1 MGEKIWYL
9 GSTKKTLGPMDSSRV
24 RLYIDKGKTSAK
36 TRVKREGEEFR
47 LLSEEPYFR
56 QSLRASKVTEEEVEL
71 DSNISDVAN
80 QPETDRNAETYVNRE
95 ALTVEQVY
103 GSPVDEVAS
112 EVEDSPEE
120 KAKPTKKAPKAAKK
134 RARSSTPK
142 SSDEGEPAGFL
153 GRWLGGAPPINY
165 AQPYRLEKSDLW
177 KSFSLGLDSA
187 RCKIAYMGLIVSL
200 ILGAVFGGI
209 TFGAMYIHPIVGL
222 VFAFI
227 AMAVQLATLNFA
239 LGALSYHSRC
249 RLSDEETPGVKEALG
264 YAWSNVTTLA
274 AVPFV
279 MTLLPLIPILML
291 AVAALISKIPYAGPA
306 ITGLVFI
313 LHIFLSVIAFI
324 CSLAGGLS
332 WVLCPIIVGFERTG
346 VKETM
351 QILFH
356 FARTSLARFF
366 FKGFWPN
373 LGMSGFSFF
382 VLFVGACVLAP
393 TMIIPTFGFSVPG
406 TPHMIGMFF
415 AGIWVSLFSLL
426 LIAII
431 LSTQNELLCRLYI
444 AVRPS
449 NDDLISKEAYLL
461 RQA

>member
-9 GSTKKTLGPMDSSRV
+9 GSKKKTLGPMDSSRV

-56 QSLRASKVTEEEVEL
+56 QSLRTSVVTDDEVEL

-80 QPETDRNAETYVNRE
+80 TPESDRNAETYVNRE

-103 GSPVDEVAS
+103 GSPVED
-112 EVEDSPEE
+112 VEAEEAPAEE
-120 KAKPTKKAPKAAKK
+120 KAAPKAPKK
-134 RARSSTPK
+134 RARAKAPASSG
-142 SSDEGEPAGFL
+142 DGEPAGFFD
-153 GRWLGGAPPINY
+153 RWLGGAPPLQY
-165 AQPYRLEKSDLW
+165 EQPYRLEKSDLW

-187 RCKIAYMGLIVSL
+187 RCKIAYMGLIVAI

-209 TFGAMYIHPIVGL
+209 TAGAMYIHPIVGL
-222 VFAFI
+222 VFAFL
-227 AMAVQLATLNFA
+227 AAAVQLAALNFA

-249 RLSDEETPGVKEALG
+249 RLSGEEAPGVKEALG
-264 YAWSNVTTLA
+264 YAWSNVMTLA

-279 MTLLPLIPILML
+279 MTLLPLIPIILL
-291 AVAALISKIPYAGPA
+291 AIGALISKIPYAGPA

-313 LHIFLSVIAFI
+313 LHIFISLLAFL

-356 FARTSLARFF
+356 FARTSLARFI

-373 LGMSGFSFF
+373 VGMAGFSLF
-382 VLFVGACVLAP
+382 VMFVGACVLAP
-393 TMIIPTFGFSVPG
+393 TMIVPTFGLSGLPG
-406 TPHMIGMFF
+406 TPHMIGVFF
-415 AGIWVSLFSLL
+415 AGIWMGLFSLV
-426 LIAII
+426 IISVI

-449 NDDLISKEAYLL
+449 NDDLISRDAYMLK
-461 RQA
+461 QA

>member
-1 MGEKIWYL
+1 MSEKIWYL
-9 GSTKKTLGPMDSSRV
+9 GSSKKTLGPMDSSRV

-56 QSLRASKVTEEEVEL
+56 QSLRTSKVTEEEVEL
-71 DSNISDVAN
+71 DSNISDIAN
-80 QPETDRNAETYVNRE
+80 HAEGDRNAETYVNQE
-95 ALTVEQVY
+95 ALTPEQVY
-103 GSPVDEVAS
+103 GSPVEEVAE
-112 EVEDSPEE
+112 EVTEAPQKKE
-120 KAKPTKKAPKAAKK
+120 KPAKKAPKAAKM
-134 RARSSTPK
+134 RARSAPPPSG
-142 SSDEGEPAGFL
+142 DGEPVGFL
-153 GRWLGGAPPINY
+153 GRWLGGSPPTNY
-165 AQPYRLEKSDLW
+165 EQPYRLEKGDLW

-187 RCKIAYMGLIVSL
+187 RCKIAYMGLIVSMV
-200 ILGAVFGGI
+200 LGAIFGGI
-209 TFGAMYIHPIVGL
+209 TFGAMQIHAIVGL
-222 VFAFI
+222 VFAFL

-264 YAWSNVTTLA
+264 YAWSNVMTLA
-274 AVPFV
+274 VVPFV

-291 AVAALISKIPYAGPA
+291 AVAALITKIPYAGPA
-306 ITGLVFI
+306 LTGLLFI
-313 LHIFLSVIAFI
+313 LHILLSLLAFI

-332 WVLCPIIVGFERTG
+332 WVLCPIIVGFERTNIKG
-346 VKETM
+346 TM

-373 LGMSGFSFF
+373 LGMAGFSLF

-393 TMIIPTFGFSVPG
+393 TMIVPTLGFSIPG
-406 TPHMIGMFF
+406 TPHMIGFFF
-415 AGIWVSLFSLL
+415 AGIWISLFSLL
-426 LIAII
+426 MVAII